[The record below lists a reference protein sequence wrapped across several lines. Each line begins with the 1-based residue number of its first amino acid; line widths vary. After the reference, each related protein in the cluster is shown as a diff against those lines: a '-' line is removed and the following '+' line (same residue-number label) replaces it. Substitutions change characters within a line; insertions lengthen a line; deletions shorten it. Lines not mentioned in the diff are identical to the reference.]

1 VPPLAAAPPTSG
13 AFDGKGIVLQGRV
26 LVHRHYLVQDTGAER
41 LMMELRLTRKGT
53 QQEVPA
59 KP

>member
-1 VPPLAAAPPTSG
+1 M
-13 AFDGKGIVLQGRV
+13 VLPSTARSRR
-26 LVHRHYLVQDTGAER
+26 RHYLVQDTGAER

-53 QQEVPA
+53 QPAVPA